1 MKNYYEMTKNKIL
14 DQAWGIDAGLYYT
27 VEEYGIDISS
37 WIKDKSVEYAV
48 QAVESLIYK
57 NDTNLTEEDIQKIE
71 NYFNFDNLELSDKVD
86 KAFRL
91 CKYLS
96 ECIEEE
102 VIDDNDSFGV
112 IFKEAERIG
121 MLFLWYEFIFKKA
134 KCYVLLIK
142 KKCV

>member
-1 MKNYYEMTKNKIL
+1 MKNYYEMIKNKIL
-14 DQAWGIDAGLYYT
+14 DNAWGIDAGLYYT

-57 NDTNLTEEDIQKIE
+57 NDTGMIEEDIQKIE

-86 KAFRL
+86 KVFRL
-91 CKYLS
+91 VKYLS
-96 ECIEEE
+96 ECIEDD
-102 VIDDNDSFGV
+102 VIQDDESLGV
-112 IFKEAERIG
+112 IYKQAERIG
-121 MLFLWYEFIFKKA
+121 MLFLWYEYIFKTA
-134 KCYVLLIK
+134 KKFLLIK